1 MLNQSRTRNSFL
13 LLQLQ
18 VFKMSVMIF
27 THMYMCMDG
36 DMHMARSEDNLQEL
50 ILFFS
55 STLGTELRWS
65 GLIVSAF
72 TF

>member
-1 MLNQSRTRNSFL
+1 
-13 LLQLQ
+13 
-18 VFKMSVMIF
+18 MSVMVF

-55 STLGTELRWS
+55 STLGTELRWA
-65 GLIVSAF
+65 GLIESAF